1 MASLLIL
8 GAEIV
13 TPAGVEPKD
22 ILIENEKISRIEN
35 PGSLSSFKAD
45 EIVNAQGLTLMPGV
59 IDPQVHFR
67 EPGNTHKEDLE
78 SGSRAAAA
86 GGVTAFLDMPN
97 TNPPATTAQA
107 LREKIALAKTKCHVD
122 FGFFVGATPDNLE
135 ELLAA
140 KEACGIKIFMGSS
153 TGTLLVSQRPDL
165 EKIFA
170 KGHKL
175 IAVHAEDDN
184 MIKANRE
191 AMGDKATLMDH
202 PFIRSPEAALKA
214 TTLAVELAK
223 KNSRRLHVLHLTT
236 EEEVRF
242 LEKEKVQGLI
252 SAEVCPQHFLLQF
265 PEDYERLGT
274 YAQMNPPI
282 REARHGKALWQALK
296 DGIIECTATDHAP
309 HTREEKAKGYPSAP
323 AGMPGVETLLPVM
336 LNRVNQGL
344 CSLSDLV
351 RWMCEGPA
359 RLYGMVGK
367 GKIEVGYDA
376 DLVLVDM
383 KLERKV
389 QNGHLQTKVNWS
401 PYDGRTLKGW
411 PIMTLVRGRFV
422 YRDGKFNEPG
432 WGKPIQFDP
441 AWEKIPHK

>member
-1 MASLLIL
+1 MTSLLIR
-8 GAEIV
+8 GAEV
-13 TPAGVEPKD
+13 VSPAGVARAD
-22 ILIENEKISRIEN
+22 VLIEGGKISRVGDL
-35 PGSLSSFKAD
+35 PALQAD
-45 EIVNAQGLTLMPGV
+45 EILDARGLTLLPGV

-97 TNPPATTAQA
+97 TNPPAVTAQA
-107 LREKIALAKTKCHVD
+107 IRDKIALAETKCHVD

-140 KEACGIKIFMGSS
+140 KEACGIKIFMGAS
-153 TGTLLVSQRPDL
+153 TGSLLVHRREDL
-165 EKIFA
+165 ERIFA
-170 KGHKL
+170 SGRKL
-175 IAVHAEDDN
+175 IAVHAEDDETIRAN
-184 MIKANRE
+184 KA
-191 AMGDKATLMDH
+191 AFGDSATLFDH
-202 PFIRSPEAALKA
+202 PRIRSAEAALMA
-214 TTLAVELAK
+214 TQLAVELSK
-223 KNSRRLHVLHLTT
+223 KNQRRLHVLHLTT

-242 LEKEKVQGLI
+242 LEKEKIPGLI

-274 YAQMNPPI
+274 LAQMNPPI
-282 REARHGKALWQALK
+282 REARHGKALWRGLQEGVI
-296 DGIIECTATDHAP
+296 DCTATDHAP
-309 HTREEKAKGYPSAP
+309 HTLEEKAKGYPQAP

-344 CSLSDLV
+344 CSLPDLA

-367 GKIEVGYDA
+367 GKIEPGYDA

-383 KLERKV
+383 KAERTV
-389 QNGHLQTKVNWS
+389 HNGQLQTKVNWS

-411 PIMTLVRGRFV
+411 PVMTLVRGKFV

-432 WGKPIQFDP
+432 WGRPIRFDAP
-441 AWEKIPHK
+441 WEHPPK